1 MFTDVTG
8 LRINGQIVDPVPKF
22 AAVRGGLP
30 TGRVLYVR
38 SIGVNG
44 DSNGGTGD
52 GSRPDIPLASLF
64 GSTGA
69 LAALGGR
76 TNVGDVIYVLPGH
89 VESVSAADM
98 ASHTGAASYFSIIG
112 LGGNGSNMPTFNWT
126 AAAATWLLDTAGVE
140 LANLRLMLCGSVAAT
155 TITVATPITVS
166 AANCRMV
173 NNLINWGL
181 DTNTGCGSTLGAI
194 ALVAATN
201 FEFINNRCVN
211 LDTAGTLAVSC
222 LSVNGCDNL
231 IVRGNTFTG
240 GTTATTVGPVHFVTT
255 ASLNVLIE
263 WNNIE
268 NLKASSTKALT
279 TAIDGVTGTI
289 RYNQFRVQSGIVA
302 TTVATTPF
310 LCSYYQNFTADTDTQ
325 NGALDVGAG
334 TST

>member
-1 MFTDVTG
+1 MYTDFTG
-8 LRINGQIVDPVPKF
+8 IRINGNILDPLPKY

-30 TGRVLYVR
+30 TGRVIYAR
-38 SIGVNG
+38 SIGSNG
-44 DSNGGTGD
+44 DSVGGYGD
-52 GSRPDIPLASLF
+52 GSRPDIPCAAVF
-64 GSTGA
+64 GATGA
-69 LAALGGR
+69 LAQLGGR
-76 TNVGDVIYVLPGH
+76 TNAGDVIYVLPGH
-89 VESVSAADM
+89 SENVSAADM

-112 LGGNGSNMPTFNWT
+112 LGGNGSNKPTFAWT
-126 AAAATWLLDTAGVE
+126 AATATWLIDTAGVE
-140 LANLRLMLCGSVAAT
+140 LANLRLMLCGTAAAT

-166 AANCRMV
+166 TANCRMV
-173 NNLINWGL
+173 NNDINWGL

-222 LSVNGCDNL
+222 LSINGCDNL

-302 TTVATTPF
+302 GTVAGTPF
-310 LCSYYQNFTADTDTQ
+310 LCSAYQNFTADTDTH
-325 NGALDVGAG
+325 NGALDVFAA